1 MVWTP
6 ATIDLDELIRQLLD
20 VKRATDDL
28 RERVK
33 RLEDEVIYLADK
45 WYDGS

>member
-1 MVWTP
+1 MAWTP
-6 ATIDLDELIRQLLD
+6 TTIDVDELIRQFLD

-33 RLEDEVIYLADK
+33 RLEDEVIYLADQR
-45 WYDGS
+45 YDGP